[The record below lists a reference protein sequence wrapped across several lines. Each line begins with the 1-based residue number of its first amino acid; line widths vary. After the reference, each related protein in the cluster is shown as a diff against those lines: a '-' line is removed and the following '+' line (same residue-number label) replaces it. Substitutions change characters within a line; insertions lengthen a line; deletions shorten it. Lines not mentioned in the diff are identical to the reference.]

1 MITLIIVTS
10 IALKLKQD
18 NNVIIIMPWS
28 SYV

>member
-18 NNVIIIMPWS
+18 IIIIIIIMP
-28 SYV
+28 